1 MQDHIDARGL
11 SCPQPVI
18 LTKKALEAGDSV
30 ITVVDNEAALENVS
44 RLAQGLG
51 YNVEVEQ
58 QGKDYHIHIEKTAT
72 RREQIEFNHG
82 VILITGQYLGRGDDA
97 LGKILMK
104 SFLYT
109 LAQMKDTVTT
119 LIFINSGVALT
130 SQGSEVLDHL
140 LELEQSGIEILSCG
154 TCLDFY
160 NLKNKLMVGQV
171 SNMYSILERISAAD
185 KVITI

>member
-30 ITVVDNEAALENVS
+30 TTVVDNQAALENVS
-44 RLAQGLG
+44 RLAQSLG

-58 QGKDYHIHIEKTAT
+58 QGKDYHIHIEKTGT
-72 RREQIEFNHG
+72 SPDQVEYNQG
-82 VILITGQYLGRGDDA
+82 VILINGQYFGRGDND

-109 LAQMKDTVTT
+109 LTQMKGAVTT
-119 LIFINSGVALT
+119 IIFINGGVFLT
-130 SQGSEVLDHL
+130 AQGSEVLDHL
-140 LELEQSGIEILSCG
+140 LELEQSGMEILSCG

-160 NLKNKLMVGQV
+160 NLKNRLMVGQV
-171 SNMYSILERISAAD
+171 SNMYSILERVSAAD
-185 KVITI
+185 KVITL